1 MINSINLIVPGKQP
15 FFPGYKSKNKL
26 ITCKELAI
34 LTGSIFD
41 NGSQK
46 CYRHQSGMSKVFT
59 LICSEAMAF
68 L

>member
-1 MINSINLIVPGKQP
+1 MINSIKLIVPGKQP
-15 FFPGYKSKNKL
+15 FFPGYKSKNRL

-34 LTGSIFD
+34 LTGSFFD
-41 NGSQK
+41 NSSQK
-46 CYRHQSGMSKVFT
+46 WYRHQSELSKVFT